1 MTTQRLIGLFST
13 KDCIYDLQSASP
25 LEKRL
30 GLRFRHVNCSVGSNI
45 DFEMARLKARLGP
58 TYGDDEMS
66 DSSWIQRIDH
76 DGGVVQLSL
85 NGKPVNALTPGG
97 LFGLRDCI
105 QELSNDQ
112 NVRAIVLSSPLKVF
126 SAGLNLKE
134 ARSFDSDQ
142 QHAMVCGLNEGFLAL
157 YACPKPV
164 ICAINGAAIA
174 GGLFFALTADYRISA
189 PKAQFGLAEVRVG
202 VDFPVG
208 PLEIAKATLSTND
221 ARRLMLRGQPVDA
234 EAAQRMGIVD
244 MIVEAENVLPQALKD
259 AAEFAR
265 IPAKAF
271 ASIKHQL
278 RGDVIAKIRDAP
290 PATDSWFTNETTAAM
305 AKMLG
310 E

>member
-1 MTTQRLIGLFST
+1 M
-13 KDCIYDLQSASP
+13 KV
-25 LEKRL
+25 KL
-30 GLRFRHVNCSVGSNI
+30 GS
-45 DFEMARLKARLGP
+45 
-58 TYGDDEMS
+58 TYGVDKMS
-66 DSSWIQRIDH
+66 DSTWIKCIVH
-76 DGGVVQLSL
+76 DGGVVELSL
-85 NGKPVNALTPGG
+85 NRGPVNALTPDG

-105 QELSNDQ
+105 NDLSGDL
-112 NVRAIVLSSPLKVF
+112 NVRAIVLSSPLKVL

-134 ARSFDSDQ
+134 ARAFNADQ
-142 QHAMVCGLNEGFLAL
+142 QDAIVRGLNEGFLAL

-174 GGLFFALTADYRISA
+174 GGLFFVLTADHRISA

-208 PLEIAKATLSTND
+208 PLEIAKATLSSND

-234 EAAQRMGIVD
+234 ETAQRMGIVD
-244 MIVEAENVLPQALKD
+244 MIVDPEDVLPLALKD
-259 AAEFAR
+259 AAEFAC
-265 IPAKAF
+265 IPAKAY

-278 RGDVIAKIRDAP
+278 RGDVIAKILAAP
-290 PATDSWFTNETTAAM
+290 PATDKWFTDETTVAM